1 MPAVCVVMPI
11 LRGKEDA
18 ARRFAEEVR
27 GPRAAEFAQWQRA
40 GGNTTRETWHLQ
52 QSPDGFSLAV
62 WFEVDDPEGA
72 FKHLARAGG
81 FGAWF
86 RDRVREVTG
95 VDVSDADA
103 MPPPELLLDWRA

>member
-62 WFEVDDPEGA
+62 WFEVDDPERVQASG
-72 FKHLARAGG
+72 HGRR
-81 FGAWF
+81 F
-86 RDRVREVTG
+86 RSM
-95 VDVSDADA
+95 VSRSS
-103 MPPPELLLDWRA
+103 P